1 LIHAFKFLINLS
13 STNSCEE
20 PNIKA
25 GTSYLAL
32 RVKWAGGD
40 VTKGLEGYGTGQGYA
55 DGIIKCEACLQ
66 SNCGDNQSCLN
77 KAKE

>member
-1 LIHAFKFLINLS
+1 M
-13 STNSCEE
+13 
-20 PNIKA
+20 
-25 GTSYLAL
+25 AL